1 MNSSRQKNCT
11 GPAQSILSLLAVS
24 LLTLLAG
31 CSAQST
37 YDRVP
42 TTGRFS
48 GEPRMVALAPNM
60 FFFSQPEDGEKFS
73 FTTHKRGDPRLE
85 VKGGR
90 GQYRW
95 SEFRIEPEEMITNGA
110 SIPRNLWYVPGFAPF
125 DFTRAAVIHDWLF
138 EAHHR
143 FIMARAAFVAA
154 QTHHDTKAMKRSS
167 DDIEAYKRYG
177 DLSQEDAADIF
188 AECIKVAMVQS
199 EEINEALKR
208 FPRSVD
214 PEHPSPEAFK
224 ELKAALRYNQK
235 NPRTLWAYHYF
246 VSPDAFIRTSK
257 KLWAEKHCTIE
268 TYRFLTSHAVKAV
281 ALQKGY
287 LSPWLMKKF
296 VGILEREEDRHKDF
310 QRSRPQIAAMQIPP
324 AETPQTR
331 APDVQTAPA
340 QTEMSRSAP

>member
-1 MNSSRQKNCT
+1 
-11 GPAQSILSLLAVS
+11 LLAVS

-48 GEPRMVALAPNM
+48 GEPRMVALAPNT

-167 DDIEAYKRYG
+167 DDIKAYKRYG

-224 ELKAALRYNQK
+224 ELKASLRYNQK
-235 NPRTLWAYHYF
+235 PADALGIPLFCQSGRLHQDEQEALGRKALHHRNLSLSNQSRREGGCVAKGISFPLVDEKICGNPRT
-246 VSPDAFIRTSK
+246 R
-257 KLWAEKHCTIE
+257 
-268 TYRFLTSHAVKAV
+268 R
-281 ALQKGY
+281 G
-287 LSPWLMKKF
+287 
-296 VGILEREEDRHKDF
+296 
-310 QRSRPQIAAMQIPP
+310 
-324 AETPQTR
+324 
-331 APDVQTAPA
+331 
-340 QTEMSRSAP
+340 SA